1 MPTTT
6 QVAPIRCA
14 IIDDEPLALDL
25 LESYIRR
32 TPFLQ
37 LVGRYSSAMQ
47 ALEGLANDHAEL
59 LFCDI
64 QMPDLDGIQLSK
76 MLPTTARIIF
86 TTAFSEYAV
95 DGFRLNALDYL
106 LKPISFPIFCEAAN
120 KALEHFRSI
129 EVTESTAPATIQ
141 SDVDSLFVKSE
152 YKLIR
157 VFHDEILYIEGLKDY
172 VKIYLDGDKKPIL
185 SLINMK
191 TIEEKLPTQKFQRLH
206 RSYIVNLSKITLIE
220 RGQIVFGNKHL
231 PVSDTYKKEIQDYI
245 DRHM

>member
-1 MPTTT
+1 M
-6 QVAPIRCA
+6 
-14 IIDDEPLALDL
+14 
-25 LESYIRR
+25 
-32 TPFLQ
+32 
-37 LVGRYSSAMQ
+37 
-47 ALEGLANDHAEL
+47 
-59 LFCDI
+59 
-64 QMPDLDGIQLSK
+64 
-76 MLPTTARIIF
+76 
-86 TTAFSEYAV
+86 
-95 DGFRLNALDYL
+95 
-106 LKPISFPIFCEAAN
+106 
-120 KALEHFRSI
+120 
-129 EVTESTAPATIQ
+129 TESTAPATIQ

-220 RGQIVFGNKHL
+220 RGQIVFGDKHL